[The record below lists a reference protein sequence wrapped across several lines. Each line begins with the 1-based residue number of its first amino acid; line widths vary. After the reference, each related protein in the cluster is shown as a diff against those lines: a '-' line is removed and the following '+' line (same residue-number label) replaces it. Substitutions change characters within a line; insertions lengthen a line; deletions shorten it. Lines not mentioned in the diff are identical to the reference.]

1 MNKILIV
8 EENFRLAERLCRLF
22 SDTWMLAQS
31 CATLEAAA
39 ALIEAEAYQLIIVDT
54 DLPDKNGHDIV
65 YELGLGQR
73 NTPRPPVILIM
84 PGSKTSELSNL
95 NGQGIAD
102 HITKPFNMAVLKAKV
117 YTQIMRGSK
126 DYTLNAS
133 ERFEAIG
140 SGSVISISGEH
151 KVCIDTYVFDFDE
164 REYYVAEKQVRLNRI
179 EQCLLR
185 TLIENKGIVLKK
197 KALIAKLKSESKI
210 YIDGRILHESIQTLK
225 QKLDAKD
232 YIKTIYAIGYI
243 WISVEKREE

>member
-1 MNKILIV
+1 
-8 EENFRLAERLCRLF
+8 
-22 SDTWMLAQS
+22 
-31 CATLEAAA
+31 
-39 ALIEAEAYQLIIVDT
+39 
-54 DLPDKNGHDIV
+54 
-65 YELGLGQR
+65 
-73 NTPRPPVILIM
+73 
-84 PGSKTSELSNL
+84 
-95 NGQGIAD
+95 
-102 HITKPFNMAVLKAKV
+102 
-117 YTQIMRGSK
+117 MRGSK

-151 KVCIDTYVFDFDE
+151 KVCIDAYVFDFDE
-164 REYYVAEKQVRLNRI
+164 KEYYVAERQVRLNRI